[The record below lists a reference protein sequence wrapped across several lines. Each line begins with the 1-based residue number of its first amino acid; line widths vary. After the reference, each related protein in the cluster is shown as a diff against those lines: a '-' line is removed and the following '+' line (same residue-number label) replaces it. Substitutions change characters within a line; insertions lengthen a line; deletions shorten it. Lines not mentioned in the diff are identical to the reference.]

1 MTRMWADQLHELA
14 SRTGMKEL
22 TVRALLHKAQLE
34 EPGGE
39 EAAPLL
45 AADIDNPELT
55 TLVYG

>member
-1 MTRMWADQLHELA
+1 
-14 SRTGMKEL
+14 MKEL

-34 EPGGE
+34 ESGGE